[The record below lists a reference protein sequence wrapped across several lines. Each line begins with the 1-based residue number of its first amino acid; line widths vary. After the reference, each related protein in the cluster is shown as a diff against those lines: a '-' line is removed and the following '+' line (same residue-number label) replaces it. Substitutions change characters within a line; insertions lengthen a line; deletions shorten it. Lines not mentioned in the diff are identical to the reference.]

1 MADSEADT
9 ASIISASTNAS
20 TKGRSSSRHKSS
32 KSDKD
37 KEKETER
44 TKPSR
49 STKAKKYTDEQCE
62 SNCQHV
68 YVKASTLQNFK
79 LTRICKLF
87 NLRANLISEHLK

>member
-37 KEKETER
+37 KEKEKEKS
-44 TKPSR
+44 KPSR
-49 STKAKKYTDEQCE
+49 ITKAKKHTDEQCE
-62 SNCQHV
+62 FICQNFS
-68 YVKASTLQNFK
+68 VKASTLQI
-79 LTRICKLF
+79 LSLQVSVSY
-87 NLRANLISEHLK
+87 LI